1 MATATAAGKVSGDRL
16 NPQSM
21 PLPDADLADKNP
33 LAPSVSAA
41 VTSSVIEAMRGDV
54 ERVFKNPEEQKKVYK
69 MLADADAQSK
79 ARKIIHTKSEE
90 PFKKF
95 ITLWKIRFKYGIH
108 WGKRFY
114 VMRLIRNVALGKF
127 YNFFKIKK
135 YILRGIEYAGT
146 YRCNFRCHHCLCIR
160 LDESDVRREM
170 VPEDY
175 ARVTKEAMALGA
187 TTFGLEGGEPFVNQH
202 WAEILEACQGKVN
215 HLVIST
221 NGWHFNEERAKRAA
235 ELGVD
240 TVNFS
245 LDSGYREMHDL
256 FRLRY
261 GSFDRVMEG
270 IRLCR
275 KYGIKVIINTVVHR
289 ENIYTE
295 HYRALLDL
303 AEREKLLINTLFAK
317 GVGNLKGR
325 DVLLDE
331 QGIRDYHELIRPYN
345 YVQRHL
351 NYNYGKQFG
360 CPGTKE
366 MINMTPY
373 GDVLNCA
380 NMHIYLGNVMEY
392 PLKTIRD
399 NALKKTPFGAY
410 HSCFLAD
417 DRDFM
422 NVYYSLLDRKPH
434 FSIKEFNEDL
444 YQYEQEN
451 EKVVYPEL
459 RAAVGDLKS
468 ETFEIKSA

>member
-1 MATATAAGKVSGDRL
+1 MSIMNTATQDSESKL

-33 LAPSVSAA
+33 LAPSVSSD
-41 VTSSVIEAMRGDV
+41 VTSSVLVAMRGDV
-54 ERVFKNPEEQKKVYK
+54 ERVFKNPEEQKKVFK
-69 MLADADAQSK
+69 MLEEAEIQSRE
-79 ARKIIHTKSEE
+79 RKIVHTKQEE

-95 ITLWKIRFKYGIH
+95 LTLWKIRFKYGIH
-108 WGKRFY
+108 WRKPWYPF
-114 VMRLIRNVALGKF
+114 RLVRNVLMGKF
-127 YNFFKIKK
+127 YNAFNIKK
-135 YILRGIEYAGT
+135 YVLRGIEFAGT

-160 LDESDVRREM
+160 LDESNVRREM

-175 ARVTKEAMALGA
+175 RRVVKEAMELGA

-202 WAEILEACQGKVN
+202 WAEILEACQGHYN

-221 NGWHFNEERAKRAA
+221 NGWLFDEAKAKRAA
-235 ELGVD
+235 EIGVD
-240 TVNFS
+240 TINFS
-245 LDSGYREMHDL
+245 LDSGYPEMHDL

-261 GSFDRVMEG
+261 GSFNRVMEG

-275 KYGIKVIINTVVHR
+275 KYGIKVIINTVVHQ
-289 ENIYTE
+289 ENLYTE
-295 HYRALLDL
+295 HFRALLDFV
-303 AEREKLLINTLFAK
+303 EREKLLINTLFAK
-317 GVGNLKGR
+317 GVGNFKGR
-325 DVLLDE
+325 NVLLDA
-331 QGIRDYHELIRPYN
+331 QAIKDYEEVIKPYN

-380 NMHIYLGNVMEY
+380 NMHIYLGNVMTD
-392 PLKTIRD
+392 PLKTVRE

-417 DRDFM
+417 DMDFM
-422 NVYYSLLDRKPH
+422 NVYYPLLERKPH
-434 FSIKEFNEDL
+434 FSIQEFNEDL
-444 YQYEQEN
+444 DAYEKKHD
-451 EKVVYPEL
+451 KVVYPEL
-459 RAAVGDLKS
+459 HAEKQKEAS
-468 ETFEIKSA
+468 IQAH